1 MAAWYGADYRLC
13 TRQGLSAARNLGV
26 RLSSSEL
33 VAFIDD
39 DATCE
44 PNWLIR
50 SAARFV
56 DSRVQA
62 VTGKIEF
69 LSSGEDA
76 QEFDPG
82 DRLIDRTHPDWFGM
96 ANFGGL
102 GLGSNFLVR
111 RSVLDIVGGFDE
123 RLGRGAAL
131 GCSEENDL
139 LFRILDAGYAVATCS
154 QSVVHHPA
162 PKPEAREQLFRS
174 VAAST
179 VMVAMLALEHPGNLL
194 KLTRYL
200 LGAIVRCP
208 QSWRDRPAQM
218 FGNMASRK
226 AIYAALLAGPFIYLG
241 ATLRHLVSGT
251 PEWMPPGAERELFE
265 KEMSKEAPRSLRS
278 NVS

>member
-1 MAAWYGADYRLC
+1 M
-13 TRQGLSAARNLGV
+13 RQGLSAARNLGV

-39 DATCE
+39 DATCD

-50 SAARFV
+50 SAASFA

-62 VTGKIEF
+62 VTGKIKF
-69 LSSGEDA
+69 RSSALDA

-82 DRLIDRTHPDWFGM
+82 DRMIDRTNPDWFGM
-96 ANFGGL
+96 ANFGGI

-111 RSVLDIVGGFDE
+111 RSVLDIVGSFDE

-139 LFRILDAGYAVATCS
+139 LFRIIGAGYAVATCS
-154 QSVVHHPA
+154 QSVVYHPA
-162 PKPEAREQLFRS
+162 PKTETKEQVFRS

-179 VMVAMLALEHPGNLL
+179 VMAAMLAIEHPTHLL
-194 KLTRYL
+194 MLMRYL
-200 LGAIVRCP
+200 FDAIIRRP

-218 FGNMASRK
+218 FGSTASRK
-226 AIYAALLAGPFIYLG
+226 TIYAALLAGPFMYLG
-241 ATLRHLVSGT
+241 ATLRHLSGGT
-251 PEWMPPGAERELFE
+251 PECMPLGPE
-265 KEMSKEAPRSLRS
+265 KEPPREELGEEGSPSLRS
-278 NVS
+278 HVS